1 MKKNISGIPLEC
13 EGFQL
18 MTLKQQFSTAAAS
31 IVCAIILV
39 KNLLNDNHAA
49 KARYYIYKPK
59 VYYPYTLY
67 IENENESKIKPI
79 YCLRVMDFFP
89 NLES

>member
-1 MKKNISGIPLEC
+1 
-13 EGFQL
+13 

-39 KNLLNDNHAA
+39 KNLLNGNYAA

-67 IENENESKIKPI
+67 IENENKSKTKPI
-79 YCLRVMDFFP
+79 FCLRVAPQPMDFFF
-89 NLES
+89 LIIHQKIGKDLSR